1 MHIAFLMRVVITVL
15 FLRDVAVA
23 GILEPLAVHQV
34 VAGDLDVHFL
44 GFLRLHHLD
53 EFGGGTG
60 PHLVGADFGA
70 AQNYGTGG
78 HQGAFAYLGVVHH
91 DGAHAYQRVIAYLGA
106 VYHHVVADGHVV
118 ADLDG
123 GFLIQCMKHRAVL
136 DVDAVADGD
145 GVHVAAQYGAVPY
158 GALVAH
164 GHVADNHGIVGDE
177 TVLAYFGCEAA
188 HTFDYCH

>member
-91 DGAHAYQRVIAYLGA
+91 DGAHSDQGVVVDLCPMD
-106 VYHHVVADGHVV
+106 HHIVANGDVVADFN
-118 ADLDG
+118 G
-123 GFLIQCMKHRAVL
+123 GFLIKRVKHP
-136 DVDAVADGD
+136 
-145 GVHVAAQYGAVPY
+145 AAP
-158 GALVAH
+158 
-164 GHVADNHGIVGDE
+164 NHGIVGQKA
-177 TVLAYFGCEAA
+177 VAA
-188 HTFDYCH
+188 DYGGESPYGSDYCHNLLIPVF